1 MILTVDIG
9 NSIIT
14 LGGFS
19 DTEPEFV
26 SRMAT
31 DPSLTSDEYASKIL
45 AILSLRGSVAS
56 KVEGAIIA
64 SVVPQLNTV
73 LKGALK
79 SLFGVD
85 ALIVGPGV
93 KTGVPIRCDVPST
106 VGADLICLAVAVKE
120 LYTSPALVIDLGTV
134 TNMVVIGDDGAFLGC
149 AILPGISLSLD
160 VLAEKTAQLPRVSL
174 EVPASVIGKNTG
186 DCMRSGILYGH
197 AAMMDGMIDKIC
209 REYGKKLPIYVTGGF
224 SDTVTPLL
232 NHSVNVDVRLVLKGL
247 YLIYKRTVK

>member
-31 DPSLTSDEYASKIL
+31 DTSLTSDEYASKIL
-45 AILSLRGSVAS
+45 AILSLRGSVFS

-64 SVVPQLNTV
+64 SVVPQLNSV
-73 LKGALK
+73 LRGAVK

-106 VGADLICLAVAVKE
+106 VGADLICLAAAVKE
-120 LYTSPALVIDLGTV
+120 LYVSPALIIDLGTAS
-134 TNMVVIGDDGAFLGC
+134 NMLIISEDGSFVGC
-149 AILPGISLSLD
+149 AIMPGVSMSLD
-160 VLAEKTAQLPRVSL
+160 ALADKTAQLSRVSL
-174 EVPASVIGKNTG
+174 DVPHSVIGKNTA
-186 DCMRSGILYGH
+186 DCIRSGILFGH
-197 AAMMDGMIDKIC
+197 AAMIDGMIDKMS
-209 REYGKKLPIYVTGGF
+209 REYGKKLPVFVTGGF
-224 SDTVTPLL
+224 SEILTPLL
-232 NHSVNVDVRLVLKGL
+232 SHQVSHDPDLVLKGL
-247 YLIYKRTVK
+247 NLIYKRCVK